1 MRGFPAEL
9 VVSAERRRV
18 YTGEGRVLAA
28 QCGWTRDPSPS
39 AITSTQA
46 GNMSYTIAGMLK
58 KETGGSACMHQSAC
72 DCSECNMLHLRAYGA
87 NRHKHVKGCITSPIH
102 AILSAIGH

>member
-1 MRGFPAEL
+1 M
-9 VVSAERRRV
+9 
-18 YTGEGRVLAA
+18 LAA
-28 QCGWTRDPSPS
+28 QCGWTRGPSPS

-72 DCSECNMLHLRAYGA
+72 DCSECNMLHLGAYGA
-87 NRHKHVKGCITSPIH
+87 NKHKHVTGCITSPIH